1 MNTRSLSFRLITWY
15 AGVLTAVF
23 VLLGVLT
30 FFILRHYLEAN
41 LLDIQAR
48 RAQQIADT
56 LVAHA
61 TRSDEALI
69 GAEVEDLYSPEANDR
84 FIRVTRADG
93 RLVYSSGPPHNERFN
108 PALVPAAPPVARAAP
123 ARKVTLA
130 GGSLL
135 IAARPAVGADGTG
148 YLVEV
153 GASGAAA
160 EATLAQVLIM
170 LAVGLPVAVGVA
182 VAGGFVLV
190 RRALAPVERI
200 TAKAE
205 EITQH
210 NLSERLPVV
219 RSGDELERLSVSLN
233 HMISRLE
240 DAIRGSKQFVA
251 DASHELRTPL
261 TVMRGELEAMAQDAQ
276 LGAETREALGS
287 VLEEVD
293 RLADIVEGL
302 FALSRLDAG
311 EAHAEWVRFDLA
323 ELAATTADQMSLLA
337 EDKQVSVA
345 CDSPAGVTVQGDR
358 ARLKQVVVNLLDNAI
373 KYTPRGGRVS
383 LTVRREGGYAVLDV
397 TDNGVG
403 IPADALGQ
411 VFKRFYRVDGS
422 RSREGGGAGLGL
434 SIVKSIC
441 LAHGAEVE
449 VRSAPGAGSTF
460 RIRQPLAAE
469 ATGSG

>member
-1 MNTRSLSFRLITWY
+1 MNTRSLSFRLVAWY
-15 AGVLTAVF
+15 AGVLTTVF

-30 FFILRHYLEAN
+30 FLILQHYLEAN

-48 RAQQIADT
+48 RARQIADT
-56 LVAHA
+56 LVAHTSRA
-61 TRSDEALI
+61 DEGLMRAQ
-69 GAEVEDLYSPEANDR
+69 VESLYSPEANDR
-84 FIRVTRADG
+84 FIRITRSDG
-93 RLVYSSGPPHNERFN
+93 EVVYASGPPRNERFN
-108 PALVPAAPPVARAAP
+108 PGAVPADRGGPRGLDS
-123 ARKVTLA
+123 RKERVA

-135 IAARPAVGADGTG
+135 IAALPAVGADGTG
-148 YLVEV
+148 YRVEV

-160 EATLAQVLIM
+160 EAMLTQVLIM

-182 VAGGFVLV
+182 VAGGFLLV
-190 RRALAPVERI
+190 RRALDPVERI

-205 EITQH
+205 AITQH

-261 TVMRGELEAMAQDAQ
+261 TVMRGELEGMAQDAH
-276 LGAETREALGS
+276 LGRDTREALGS

-293 RLADIVEGL
+293 RLAEIVEGL

-311 EAHAEWVRFDLA
+311 ESPGEWVRFDLA

-337 EDKQVSVA
+337 EDKDVSVD
-345 CDSPAGVTVQGDR
+345 CDSASGVTVEGDR

-383 LTVRREGGYAVLDV
+383 LSVRREGTYAVLDV
-397 TDNGVG
+397 TDTGVG
-403 IPADALGQ
+403 IPSDALTQ

-449 VRSAPGAGSTF
+449 VTSAPGAGSTF

-469 ATGSG
+469 ATGSL